1 MAKDTPPGELYQAVL
16 RLIEERPRIVTLKD
30 IADGADVPL
39 AWLKTFAAGNIR
51 DPSVNRIEVL
61 YGYLTG
67 KSLDV

>member
-39 AWLKTFAAGNIR
+39 AWLKTFAAGNIS

-61 YGYLTG
+61 YVYLTG
-67 KSLDV
+67 KTLDV